1 MGWIDVHAASPR
13 LFNANR
19 LKGAACI
26 KAGSACS
33 GSSVAKHWSCT
44 YIYITASA
52 STIIRKK
59 IRSIAVPKYTVRYT
73 PLLNTSSSCKLPSH
87 LHPKT
92 WRQCYISL
100 FIGSISLNYN
110 SKLLDKFK
118 GTSMYPLRWALV
130 CLCFHTHWIMLIHQL
145 FWSVDVVMMD
155 QKSLNIIVPVP
166 CVTTAF
172 VRNVS
177 RYVWYFAEEI
187 EMNNPSLR
195 Y

>member
-1 MGWIDVHAASPR
+1 MYMPLRHDCLTQTGLKAQHASRQAQPAQAVVWQNIDHVHIFISLPAPAQ
-13 LFNANR
+13 
-19 LKGAACI
+19 
-26 KAGSACS
+26 
-33 GSSVAKHWSCT
+33 SSE
-44 YIYITASA
+44 
-52 STIIRKK
+52 KK
-59 IRSIAVPKYTVRYT
+59 SMSYRSIAVTKYTVRYT

-187 EMNNPSLR
+187 ETNNPSLR